1 MIDVEDQIQPQ
12 EKLIQ
17 RPDVEWV
24 SRPNYRDKDFFTRL
38 EGRLEN
44 ASRYITPDKL
54 ADLTDDQARTRIGRA
69 LHVYSMWSG
78 RMSMYAGISPLLPE
92 EFQNDYF
99 SGLFG
104 RARFIYRKVDDLG
117 QAVHTALHTR
127 NINPE
132 DFPEELYGFG
142 AVQLRLME
150 IKGREEYKEAK
161 TDGYIETPD
170 IDGETEEKASIDRDV
185 PDSELAEMFRALKKK
200 FDQETPLAS
209 FPAEEY
215 LSKMNQLTRTYEGA
229 GFQEALYGKAG
240 LTERSAREVL
250 RHMDMMIV
258 SSISV

>member
-1 MIDVEDQIQPQ
+1 
-12 EKLIQ
+12 
-17 RPDVEWV
+17 
-24 SRPNYRDKDFFTRL
+24 
-38 EGRLEN
+38 
-44 ASRYITPDKL
+44 
-54 ADLTDDQARTRIGRA
+54 
-69 LHVYSMWSG
+69 
-78 RMSMYAGISPLLPE
+78 
-92 EFQNDYF
+92 
-99 SGLFG
+99 
-104 RARFIYRKVDDLG
+104 
-117 QAVHTALHTR
+117 
-127 NINPE
+127 
-132 DFPEELYGFG
+132 
-142 AVQLRLME
+142 ME